1 MEKKLDNYGWF
12 YKLLKRMPGADKETI
27 VKQWTHGRTT
37 HLGEMTLKEYE
48 QMCRELE
55 RVAGCDERRKT
66 LIAELKRARSSAL
79 HQMQLWGVDTTDW
92 DRVNEFCMNQR
103 ISGKAFRELD
113 CEELAGLT
121 RKLRAMNRKKQNL
134 VVE

>member
-37 HLGEMTLKEYE
+37 HLREMTKKEYE

-55 RVAGCDERRKT
+55 RVGGYDERRMM
-66 LIAELKRARSSAL
+66 LISELKRARSSAL

-92 DRVNEFCMNQR
+92 DRVNGFCENRR
-103 ISGKAFRELD
+103 IAGKKFRELD
-113 CEELAGLT
+113 CEELADLT
-121 RKLRAMNRKKQNL
+121 RKLRAMNRKKQNF